1 MPVAQRLAEA
11 MGVELNGS
19 YETVTL
25 DAPFCGVYCGQSA
38 LDLAPDALTYLTN
51 DTLRACTVYDYEMD
65 TTLPVYDLDAA
76 GGDDAYA
83 IFLSGSKSLLTI
95 ENPNAGT
102 ERELVVFRDSFGS
115 SLVPLLAEGYA
126 RITLVDIRYIAS
138 ERLGTWLTFSDQDV
152 LFLYSTPVLNNSET
166 LK

>member
-1 MPVAQRLAEA
+1 MLTLGSYYRTDIHWRQEAILPVAQRLAEA

-51 DTLRACTVYDYEMD
+51 DTLRACTVYDYETD

-126 RITLVDIRYIAS
+126 RITLVDIRYVAPGAA
-138 ERLGTWLTFSDQDV
+138 RYVADV
-152 LFLYSTPVLNNSET
+152 
-166 LK
+166 